1 MDGSGTLVCSLL
13 LTKWELLFHPGVFVP
28 AMHDIVTP
36 TLEKNGLLAA
46 LHPHDRELFATAV
59 RIVRIAG
66 GSVLYEPGDQVTA
79 AFFPLGEAVASFM
92 VVLED
97 GSSVET
103 AMVGREGAIGGI
115 VSTGHLASYSRACVM
130 HGGYFAR
137 IDSNA
142 LEDLKI
148 RAPGIRDLLS
158 RYADCLLAQIFQSV
172 ACNAVHGLDQR
183 AAKWLIVAVDR
194 TGSNR
199 VAMTQEHFG
208 ALLGIARS
216 YASRLIQRFKRDGL
230 LETRR
235 GALIVTDP
243 DGLRHRACGCEQLV
257 RNHFEHVLRGVYP
270 PPVTSDEP
278 LKFEA

>member
-1 MDGSGTLVCSLL
+1 
-13 LTKWELLFHPGVFVP
+13 
-28 AMHDIVTP
+28 MHDIVSP
-36 TLEKNGLLAA
+36 PLEKNGLLAA
-46 LHPHDRELFATAV
+46 LRPQDRESFGQTAH
-59 RIVRIAG
+59 IVRLAG
-66 GSVLYEPGDQVTA
+66 GSILYEPGDMVTA
-79 AFFPLGEAVASFM
+79 AYFPLGEAVASFM

-115 VSTGHLASYSRACVM
+115 VSAGHLAAYSRACVM

-137 IDSNA
+137 IDSSA
-142 LEDLKI
+142 LEDLKKQT
-148 RAPGIRDLLS
+148 PGIRDLLS

-194 TGSNR
+194 TGSTR
-199 VAMTQEHFG
+199 VVMTQEHFG

-243 DGLRHRACGCEQLV
+243 EGLRHRACGCEDLV
-257 RNHFEHVLRGVYP
+257 RTHFEQVLHGVYP
-270 PPVTSDEP
+270 PPVTD
-278 LKFEA
+278 